1 MMFLNNLMDDRQA
14 KSRSFVFSAL
24 VFRCEKR
31 VEDVFEIRILD
42 SFTGILDLDVG
53 PDFPSRFHQ
62 LAGLNA

>member
-1 MMFLNNLMDDRQA
+1 MLLNNLMDDRQA

-24 VFRCEKR
+24 VFRREKR

-42 SFTGILDLDVG
+42 SLTGILDLDVG
-53 PDFPSRFHQ
+53 PDVPIRLYQ